1 MQKIKLFYWRFSPL
15 LFLLLGIFSLFEKA
29 FATRLPQEE
38 CPPEG
43 CLAPPP
49 ENTLVSEICTNG
61 VRECVLQI
69 TNYFLG
75 FVGLISVVALVFFG
89 FLWITAGGNDDQ
101 VERGKK
107 GIIWVALGIL
117 LILLSWVI
125 VSFLV
130 GWT

>member
-1 MQKIKLFYWRFSPL
+1 MQKIKIFFWQSFVV
-15 LFLLLGIFSLFEKA
+15 FLGIFIFLEKTYA
-29 FATRLPQEE
+29 RGIPQEN

-49 ENTLVSEICTNG
+49 SNGLVGEICTKG
-61 VRECVLQI
+61 FRECVLVI

-75 FVGLISVVALVFFG
+75 FVGLIAVVALVFFG

-101 VERGKK
+101 IDRGKK
-107 GIIWVALGIL
+107 GIIWVALGII
-117 LILLSWVI
+117 LILLSWAI

-130 GWT
+130 KWAQ